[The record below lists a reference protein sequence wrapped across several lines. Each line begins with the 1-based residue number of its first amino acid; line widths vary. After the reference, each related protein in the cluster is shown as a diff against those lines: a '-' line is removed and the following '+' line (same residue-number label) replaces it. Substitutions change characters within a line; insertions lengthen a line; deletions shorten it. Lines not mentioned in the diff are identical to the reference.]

1 MVCRDELAVTQDD
14 RALER
19 VVQLAHIAWPVV
31 AHQRRSCVRRQTRVR
46 TSARSLELPK
56 ECVGQQRDVATTL
69 AQRRDA
75 DVEDLE
81 PIKQVLSKAPVRDR
95 PPQVAVARGDDTDV
109 SLGET
114 RTAEPPE
121 LPLLQYPEKLR
132 LGHRTHLT
140 YFVEEQHACRGQFDL
155 ARLGLLGAGERAAFV
170 AEQL

>member
-1 MVCRDELAVTQDD
+1 MVCRDELAVTQED

-19 VVQLAHIAWPVV
+19 VVRLAHIAWPVV

-69 AQRRDA
+69 TQRRDA

-95 PPQVAVARGDDTDV
+95 LAQVAGARGNDADGGLD
-109 SLGET
+109 EP
-114 RTAEPPE
+114 RDAEPPE
-121 LPLLQYPEKLR
+121 R
-132 LGHRTHLT
+132 S
-140 YFVEEQHACRGQFDL
+140 
-155 ARLGLLGAGERAAFV
+155 
-170 AEQL
+170 